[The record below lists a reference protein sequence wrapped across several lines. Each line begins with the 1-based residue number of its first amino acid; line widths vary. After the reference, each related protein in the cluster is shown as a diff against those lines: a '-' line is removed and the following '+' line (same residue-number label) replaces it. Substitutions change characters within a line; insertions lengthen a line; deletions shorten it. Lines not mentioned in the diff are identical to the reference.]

1 MKNALL
7 VAMLAA
13 LVVAGA
19 ACSARTQLAME
30 ETQKNGAH
38 FATWNHMGYSVNR
51 GTPETTTKGDVE
63 IAKADQVPA
72 VADLRLVGG
81 AGQGAADPVTGV
93 SAPLVGRPPG
103 SASWSLAR
111 WVHLT
116 GIS

>member
-1 MKNALL
+1 MKNALV

-30 ETQKNGAH
+30 ETKKNGAH

-63 IAKADQVPA
+63 IAKADRCLPSQTCA
-72 VADLRLVGG
+72 WWGE
-81 AGQGAADPVTGV
+81 PVKV
-93 SAPLVGRPPG
+93 QP
-103 SASWSLAR
+103 
-111 WVHLT
+111 
-116 GIS
+116 IQ